1 MKPRRPQIS
10 PISLP
15 SAEQIEEVA
24 RERGL
29 SIPAL
34 CAAAGI
40 APSTFYRWKDG
51 AQMTT
56 TTMQRLV
63 EIIEQAE

>member
-1 MKPRRPQIS
+1 MRTRRS
-10 PISLP
+10 RISLP
-15 SAEQIEEVA
+15 SAEEIERDA

-56 TTMQRLV
+56 ATMQRLV